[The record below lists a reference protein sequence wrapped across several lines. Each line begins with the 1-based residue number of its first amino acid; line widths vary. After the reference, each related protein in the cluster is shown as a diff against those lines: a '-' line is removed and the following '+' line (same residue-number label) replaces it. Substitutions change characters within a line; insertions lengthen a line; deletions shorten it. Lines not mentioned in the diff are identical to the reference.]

1 MFPSLQVLSLLSQL
15 YSDDISEDQAAQQ
28 LADLTRVGL
37 PTSADTTMRA
47 DAAEAVAAVVAAKT
61 MGGAAPQ
68 AAAAAAARPAP
79 PSGWASR
86 TGFVMDDPARLMR
99 LINRSAQVRGSQLA
113 LPIAGTGSGAGAAVT
128 LGATSS
134 SLSTAAVLSS
144 AASALWP
151 SASASASASSTSR
164 GQQPVI
170 AQRPAPAPVSTPTP
184 ISTAP
189 AITGG
194 GAAAGQG
201 CDGKMDLAPTVAG
214 ASSRRCASS
223 RAPVVV
229 VTSPQTMALER
240 GSARGGSSGGGGGGL
255 LGVASSLVSGIAS
268 SANPGYAGIDTG
280 AGLAAG
286 MKAAP
291 TGGVTKAA
299 AAPSWGQ
306 RRDVGPGGPRDQ
318 LDASAE
324 AFTSSALSASGGQGR
339 RW

>member
-61 MGGAAPQ
+61 VGGAAPQ
-68 AAAAAAARPAP
+68 AAAAAAARPAS

-134 SLSTAAVLSS
+134 SLSTAAALSS

-194 GAAAGQG
+194 GPAAGQG
-201 CDGKMDLAPTVAG
+201 CDGKMDLAPTAG
-214 ASSRRCASS
+214 ASSRRGVSS

-286 MKAAP
+286 VKAAP

-339 RW
+339 SW